1 MAFTNNPST
10 NAKDAVRLL
19 VGDVSTSTSGEYL
32 SDNSYT
38 YFIAQTPNQYV
49 AASLAANSLAAL
61 FMGAAASGTGSN
73 GYLRKRVG
81 DLEMEKADATKTAES
96 YRLLSKQLS
105 KGSAGTISPSAGGI
119 SRSDKAAAKGNP
131 DRVEPAF
138 ARGQFDSPRAK
149 APEAGSTST

>member
-1 MAFTNNPST
+1 MPYGGNPST
-10 NAKDAVRLL
+10 DGSDAVRLL
-19 VGDVSTSTSGEYL
+19 VGDLSTSTSGEYL
-32 SDNSYT
+32 ADGDYD

-49 AASLAANSLAAL
+49 AAALAANSLAAL

-81 DLEMEKADATKTAES
+81 DLELEKADATKTAES

-105 KGSAGTISPSAGGI
+105 KGSAGTITPYAGGI
-119 SRSDKAAAKGNP
+119 SRSDKASVKSDA